1 MDPALFVLLLL
12 VLLLGAAVVALL
24 VRERHATVAS
34 AVDVAVK
41 VAGSRLDGQL
51 QAGTREMDLRSR
63 SFEQQLAGIT
73 GELRRVGEL
82 VTALQRDRARQHG
95 EVVEGLTRAAR
106 ATADLGR
113 TADALRE
120 ALASPK
126 ARGQWGERMA
136 DDVLRLAGFQ
146 EGVNYRRQKADANGR
161 IPDFTFLLPR
171 GLVLHM
177 DVKFPIDNYLRWLD
191 AAHDAERERRRQDF
205 VRDVRARVKELTT
218 REYVDAGRTVDAV
231 VLFIPNEAVYG
242 FIHEN
247 DPRLLDDALRQKVV
261 LCSPATLF
269 AVLAVVRQAVDNF
282 ALDRRS
288 DEILTCLARFGAQ
301 WTRFT
306 EQLDRVDRSLQA
318 AGKAFEDLNGTRR
331 RQLERELGRVEALQ
345 AERAEPDE
353 IVLPEAGEAS
363 GPARLPEHAPLA

>member
-1 MDPALFVLLLL
+1 MDPVPFVLLLL
-12 VLLLGAAVVALL
+12 VLVLGAAVVALL

-63 SFEQQLAGIT
+63 SFEQQVAGIT

-82 VTALQRDRARQHG
+82 VTALQRERARQHG
-95 EVVEGLTRAAR
+95 EVVEGLTRTAR

-136 DDVLRLAGFQ
+136 DDVLRLAGLQ

-177 DVKFPIDNYLRWLD
+177 DVKFPVDNYLRWLD
-191 AAHDAERERRRQDF
+191 ADHDAERERHRQAF
-205 VRDVRARVKELTT
+205 ARDVRARVKELTT
-218 REYVDAGRTVDAV
+218 REYVDPGRTVDAV
-231 VLFIPNEAVYG
+231 MLFIPNEAVYG

-247 DPRLLDDALRQKVV
+247 DARLLDDALRQKVV

-269 AVLAVVRQAVDNF
+269 AVLAVIRQAVDNF
-282 ALDRRS
+282 ALERRS
-288 DEILTCLARFGAQ
+288 DEILTCLGRFGAQ
-301 WTRFT
+301 WARFT

-331 RQLERELGRVEALQ
+331 RQLERELGRIDALQ

-353 IVLPEAGEAS
+353 APRRTADEAS

>member
-1 MDPALFVLLLL
+1 MDPALLALLVL
-12 VLLLGAAVVALL
+12 VLLLGAAVVTLL

-51 QAGTREMDLRSR
+51 QAGSREMDLRSR

-82 VTALQRDRARQHG
+82 VTALQRERARQHG
-95 EVVEGLTRAAR
+95 EVVEGLTRTAR

-113 TADALRE
+113 TADALRD

-146 EGVNYRRQKADANGR
+146 EGVNYRRQRADANGR

-177 DVKFPIDNYLRWLD
+177 DVKFPVDNYLRWLEAD
-191 AAHDAERERRRQDF
+191 HDAERERHRQAF
-205 VRDVRARVKELTT
+205 ARDVRARVKELTT
-218 REYVDAGRTVDAV
+218 REYVDPGRTVDAV

-247 DPRLLDDALRQKVV
+247 DARLLDDALRQKVV

-269 AVLAVVRQAVDNF
+269 AVLAVIRQAVDHF
-282 ALDRRS
+282 ALERTS
-288 DEILTCLARFGAQ
+288 DEILTCLGRFGTQ

-331 RQLERELGRVEALQ
+331 RQLERELGRIEALQ
-345 AERAEPDE
+345 SARSDADDAAADAT
-353 IVLPEAGEAS
+353 AGAS
-363 GPARLPEHAPLA
+363 GPARLPEHSPLA